1 MFDVVQKNE
10 IIFED
15 SHLYEKNFN
24 IVFYINVTESYF
36 EDAKATQHDKANP
49 NVAASAYIYE
59 QNLSKP
65 G

>member
-36 EDAKATQHDKANP
+36 EDAKAT
-49 NVAASAYIYE
+49 
-59 QNLSKP
+59 
-65 G
+65 